1 METVKSFLKREP
13 VLVISGLLAAASVFL
28 VPPSAEYLS
37 YVDLRT
43 LGILFCLM
51 AAVAGLTDAGLFA
64 LLVRKLSAGVGTVR
78 KLCLLL
84 TGACFLFSMFIT
96 NDVALLTFVPLTIA
110 LLAGEG
116 QRTLILAVVSETI
129 AANIGSALTPFG
141 NPQNLFLYSRYGMG
155 LGQFFSVTGPI
166 CLLGFLLTF
175 GGLLLARPENAPL
188 ALPGGAGE
196 ERPFS
201 GRRAAFFAGLFLL
214 SLLAV
219 LRLLDWKLAF
229 AATALLLALF
239 ARPVFRRVDYSLL
252 LTFVFFFILVGNLS
266 RIPAVSSWISSLLA
280 GREAAVSA
288 LVSQAISNVPAAL
301 MLAEFTDNWQG
312 LLAGTNIGGLGTL
325 VASMASLISFRLY
338 ARTEGAK
345 PGRYFAVF
353 SFYNFLYL
361 AVLLAAWQL
370 ILKGVSL

>member
-37 YVDLRT
+37 YIDLRT

-129 AANIGSALTPFG
+129 AANLGSALTPFG

-155 LGQFFSVTGPI
+155 LGEFFRVTGPI

-201 GRRAAFFAGLFLL
+201 GRRAAFSQRCSCSACWL
-214 SLLAV
+214 SCGCSTGGSPLQRRFSCWPS
-219 LRLLDWKLAF
+219 LRGRSSGGSITAF
-229 AATALLLALF
+229 CSPSSSF
-239 ARPVFRRVDYSLL
+239 
-252 LTFVFFFILVGNLS
+252 
-266 RIPAVSSWISSLLA
+266 SSWWAICPASRPSVPGSLP
-280 GREAAVSA
+280 SW
-288 LVSQAISNVPAAL
+288 P
-301 MLAEFTDNWQG
+301 
-312 LLAGTNIGGLGTL
+312 GGKRP
-325 VASMASLISFRLY
+325 FQ
-338 ARTEGAK
+338 
-345 PGRYFAVF
+345 P
-353 SFYNFLYL
+353 
-361 AVLLAAWQL
+361 W
-370 ILKGVSL
+370 

>member
-129 AANIGSALTPFG
+129 AANLGSALTPFG

-155 LGQFFSVTGPI
+155 LGEFFRVTAPI
-166 CLLGFLLTF
+166 CLIGFLLPF
-175 GGLLLARPENAPL
+175 GRFLLARMGNAPL
-188 ALPGGAGE
+188 SPAGGAE
-196 ERPFS
+196 EGKPFS

-219 LRLLDWKLAF
+219 LRLLDWKFAF

>member
-129 AANIGSALTPFG
+129 AANLGSALTPFG

-155 LGQFFSVTGPI
+155 LGEFFRVTAPI
-166 CLLGFLLTF
+166 CLIGFLLTF
-175 GGLLLARPENAPL
+175 GGLLLARMGNAPL
-188 ALPGGAGE
+188 SPAGGAE
-196 ERPFS
+196 EGKPFS

-219 LRLLDWKLAF
+219 LRLLDWKFAF

-239 ARPVFRRVDYSLL
+239 ARPVFRRVH
-252 LTFVFFFILVGNLS
+252 
-266 RIPAVSSWISSLLA
+266 
-280 GREAAVSA
+280 
-288 LVSQAISNVPAAL
+288 
-301 MLAEFTDNWQG
+301 
-312 LLAGTNIGGLGTL
+312 
-325 VASMASLISFRLY
+325 
-338 ARTEGAK
+338 
-345 PGRYFAVF
+345 
-353 SFYNFLYL
+353 
-361 AVLLAAWQL
+361 
-370 ILKGVSL
+370 